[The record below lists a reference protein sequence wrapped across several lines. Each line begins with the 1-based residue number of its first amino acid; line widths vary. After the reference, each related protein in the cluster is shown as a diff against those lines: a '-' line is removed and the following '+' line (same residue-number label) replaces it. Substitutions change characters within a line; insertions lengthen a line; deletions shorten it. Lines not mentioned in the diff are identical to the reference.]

1 MTVVVATTNPYKL
14 VEIRRILAGLP
25 CAIDAISDHVEVT
38 APAETGTT
46 FAENA
51 RLKALHYAAVVP
63 HLTVAEDSGLEI
75 DRLDGAPGIHSAR
88 LPGTTCQDKFDRIY
102 AQLRARGVRTSPA
115 RFVCAVALVKG
126 REVVFEA
133 TGTIEGEIAETP
145 SGAGG
150 FGYDPIFFYRPYGC
164 TLAEITA
171 ECKEAVSHRGT
182 AFRSLRT
189 FLLKRIPP
197 GLVSTTAG

>member
-25 CAIDAISDHVEVT
+25 CAIDTISDHVEVT

-51 RLKALHYAAVVP
+51 KLKALHYAAVVP

-88 LPGTTCQDKFDRIY
+88 FPGATYQDKFERIY

-133 TGTIEGEIAETP
+133 TGTIEGEIAEAP
-145 SGAGG
+145 SGTGG

-164 TLAEITA
+164 TLAEITD
-171 ECKEAVSHRGT
+171 ECKETVSHRGN

-197 GLVSTTAG
+197 GLVSTAAG

>member
-25 CAIDAISDHVEVT
+25 CAIDTISDHVEVT

-51 RLKALHYAAVVP
+51 KLKALHYAAVVP

-88 LPGTTCQDKFDRIY
+88 FPGATYQDKFERIY

-133 TGTIEGEIAETP
+133 TGTIEGEIAEAP
-145 SGAGG
+145 SGTGG

-164 TLAEITA
+164 TLAEITD
-171 ECKEAVSHRGT
+171 ECKEAVSHRGN

-197 GLVSTTAG
+197 GLVSTAAG